1 MASAVAFFMQKK
13 GGDPIGKADRRLRKY
28 FVRLKIFCSSSL
40 KKVRIFKN
48 KCNENL
54 QHFS

>member
-40 KKVRIFKN
+40 KKVCIFKN